1 MGDDWTIAPW
11 RVAAMTAA
19 RRLYTNWQI
28 DHRRLFAT
36 MRRCKGDFLMTYD
49 NTPEIV
55 TLAAK
60 FGFEA
65 KPVAMKNTHHAKMTE
80 LLIAR
85 DLRWFNLAPALSAVA

>member
-1 MGDDWTIAPW
+1 
-11 RVAAMTAA
+11 MTAA